1 MQTPERRTYMAFT
14 MSVKK
19 TKKERAITL
28 YEQNHHLPLDKV
40 MRVFMNE
47 LNLPS
52 ENSARTYI
60 SMSKKALSD
69 KLHIKYKSRKI
80 DSRKTKRGQAMELFV
95 NNITLTRQEM
105 IELFVDKLTMTQA
118 SAATH
123 CSQCSHEYVG
133 PKHKAIV

>member
-1 MQTPERRTYMAFT
+1 MTLN

-19 TKKERAITL
+19 TKKERAVAL

-40 MRVFMNE
+40 VRVFINE

-60 SMSKKALSD
+60 SMSRKVLSD
-69 KLHIKYKSRKI
+69 KLKINYKSRKI
-80 DSRKTKRGQAMELFV
+80 DSRKTKRGQAMEIFV
-95 NNITLTRQEM
+95 NNISLTRQEM
-105 IELFVDKLTMTQA
+105 IELFVSELNMTHA

-123 CSQCSHEYVG
+123 CSQCSQEYIG